1 MCSIRLRLQYVM
13 AAMASHEGELVM
25 PMNNGMAWKP
35 RLKVL
40 EPSIVGKREVATSE
54 MGDGRDGSVQ

>member
-1 MCSIRLRLQYVM
+1 M